1 MILIDEDTTK
11 NVNSVEQET
20 PKSSGQ
26 RIHMDKPRQT
36 VVCSISADPHGN
48 FLSAFLILYF
58 HFCIWATW
66 PLHPSDISKK
76 NPTQL
81 CLSV

>member
-26 RIHMDKPRQT
+26 RICMDKPRRT
-36 VVCSISADPHGN
+36 VVCSISADPH
-48 FLSAFLILYF
+48 
-58 HFCIWATW
+58 
-66 PLHPSDISKK
+66 
-76 NPTQL
+76 
-81 CLSV
+81 